1 MYLQFSFKFF
11 AEMQIKRDFLKII
24 QTPAAFLREKER
36 EKVKCFNFTNFSEL
50 INLIVFLAQKPT
62 KKLWMHQLHEFLGAQ
77 DCFWSANF
85 SKYLLKT
92 ATKILWMNQFH
103 ELSVLTFTNWLC
115 FWRDFRKTEARNEN
129 QRKNC
134 EMKEADY

>member
-24 QTPAAFLREKER
+24 QTPAAFLREKKR

-62 KKLWMHQLHEFLGAQ
+62 K
-77 DCFWSANF
+77 
-85 SKYLLKT
+85 
-92 ATKILWMNQFH
+92 IL
-103 ELSVLTFTNWLC
+103 
-115 FWRDFRKTEARNEN
+115 
-129 QRKNC
+129 
-134 EMKEADY
+134 